1 MFDNVVTFSELREYV
16 SNIRAVVQD
25 DDDDDADGFRL
36 NVGRVVCGTIVLDVW

>member
-25 DDDDDADGFRL
+25 DDDDADGFRL